1 MSARF
6 SARETPLEGL
16 LVIQREKLSD
26 ERGFLSRLFCASDLA
41 AFGWQGPIAQLN
53 ETATTLKGTVRGL
66 HFQRPP
72 HAEIKLVTCTRGRI
86 LDVAVD
92 LRENSPTFL
101 QHFAVELSEDNACS
115 LLIPKGFAHG
125 FQALTDEVRM
135 IYAHSA
141 PYAASAEGGLNPRDP
156 ALSIDWPLPVA
167 GLSPRDAAHPFVS
180 GDYRGVA
187 A

>member
-53 ETATTLKGTVRGL
+53 ETATALKGTVRGL

>member
-53 ETATTLKGTVRGL
+53 ETATALKGTVRGL

-101 QHFAVELSEDNACS
+101 RHFAIELSEDNACS
-115 LLIPKGFAHG
+115 LLIPMGFAHG

>member
-6 SARETPLEGL
+6 TARETPLEGL
-16 LVIQREKLSD
+16 FVVSRKTMSD
-26 ERGFLSRLFCASDLA
+26 ERGFLSRLFCEADLA
-41 AFGWQGPIAQLN
+41 AFGWQGHLAQLN
-53 ETATTLKGTVRGL
+53 ETGTLRKGTVRGM

-92 LRENSPTFL
+92 IRQHSPTFL
-101 QHFAVELSEDNACS
+101 RHFAVELSEDNACS

-125 FQALTDEVRM
+125 FQALTDDVRM
-135 IYAHSA
+135 IYAHSE
-141 PYAASAEGGLNPRDP
+141 PYAASSEGGLNPEDP
-156 ALSIDWPLPVA
+156 ALGIDWPLPVVN
-167 GLSPRDAAHPFVS
+167 LSPRDGSHALLS
-180 GDYRGVA
+180 QDYRGVA